1 MRNKHTLVLF
11 FESKGMRLKT
21 WAISKGLSEKDTSL
35 LYKVNDGNAQGK
47 WGRAKE
53 LKELLIKEGFG
64 KGLKKVDSSGRDST
78 KDLKKGA

>member
-1 MRNKHTLVLF
+1 MRSKHTLVLF

-21 WAISKGLSEKDTSL
+21 WAISKGLSKKDTDL
-35 LYKVNDGNAQGK
+35 LYRMSEGNTQGK

-53 LKELLIKEGFG
+53 LRELLKKEGFE

>member
-1 MRNKHTLVLF
+1 MRSKHTLVLF

-21 WAISKGLSEKDTSL
+21 WAISKGLSKKDTDL
-35 LYKVNDGNAQGK
+35 LYRMSEGNTQGK

-53 LKELLIKEGFG
+53 LRELLKKEGFE
-64 KGLKKVDSSGRDST
+64 KGLKKVENSGRDST